1 MENTL
6 IRTQYGEVQG
16 VRQDGAVIWRG
27 IPFAEPPVGDLRFQP
42 PRPPQPWQEPR
53 DATQFGPVCEQ
64 PDSELEQSFPAHVRP
79 VKSEDCLYLNIW
91 ASDRSTPNRPVM
103 VWIHGGAFVTGA
115 GSLPF
120 YDGTSFAVNG
130 DMIIVT
136 INYRLGPFGFLDL
149 SSYNMPESA
158 NLGLQDQIAA
168 LNWVRS
174 NIAAFGGDP
183 ERITIFGESAGAMS
197 VGALLTMPAAKGLF
211 RSAIMQ
217 SGASQ
222 VLPPSTARG
231 ITEAMIRL
239 LGGQAGDPSV
249 LMEASSQQLLQAASR
264 LHEDGEASLLT
275 LPFQPVLHAQTL
287 PVEPVRAIREGAA
300 KGIALM
306 IGTNQDEGRLFINDS
321 KHMMNKQQAAQALEA
336 MTGQDIALLLERYP
350 ETVEGQAQILT
361 DLFFW
366 RAAIQYAEAQL
377 PYAPVWM
384 YRFDW
389 NQPGHAFYGTAT
401 HATEIPFVFNNAV
414 MLERS
419 GVKLDELTAN
429 LAHRMQQAWITFAH
443 TSTPTTL
450 EIPWTD
456 YNKKDRTTIIFNRQ
470 LELVH
475 DPDREKRL
483 ALIGD

>member
-16 VRQDGAVIWRG
+16 IRQDGAVIWRG
-27 IPFAEPPVGDLRFQP
+27 IPYAEPPVGDLRFQP
-42 PRPPQPWQEPR
+42 PQPPKPWQEPR

-64 PDSELEQSFPAHVRP
+64 PDSELEQAFPAHVRP

-91 ASDRSTPNRPVM
+91 ASDTSTPDRPVM

-130 DMIIVT
+130 DMVVVT
-136 INYRLGPFGFLDL
+136 INYRLGPLGFLDL
-149 SSYNMPESA
+149 SSYGMPDSA

-183 ERITIFGESAGAMS
+183 ERITVFGESAGAMS
-197 VGALLTMPAAKGLF
+197 VASLLAMPAAKGLF
-211 RSAIMQ
+211 RAAIMQ

-222 VLPPSTARG
+222 VLAPSTARG
-231 ITEAMIRL
+231 VTEAMIRT
-239 LGGQAGDPSV
+239 LGGQSGDASV
-249 LMEASSQQLLQAASR
+249 LMQASAQQLLQAASR
-264 LHEDGEASLLT
+264 LHESSEAGLLT
-275 LPFQPVLHAQTL
+275 MPFQPVLHAQTL
-287 PVEPVRAIREGAA
+287 PVEPVRAIQDGAA
-300 KGIALM
+300 KGVALM
-306 IGTNQDEGRLFINDS
+306 IGTNQDEGRMFINRS
-321 KHMMNKQQAAQALEA
+321 EHMMDKGVAGQRLEA
-336 MTGQDIALLLERYP
+336 MTGQDVALLLERYP
-350 ETVEGQAQILT
+350 ETIEGQAQILT

-377 PYAPVWM
+377 THAPVWM

-389 NQPGHAFYGTAT
+389 NQPGHEFFGTAT
-401 HATEIPFVFNNAV
+401 HATEIPFVFNNVA

-419 GVKLDELTAN
+419 GVKLDEQTVN
-429 LAHRMQQAWITFAH
+429 LANQMQRAWITFAH
-443 TSTPTTL
+443 TATPTTL

-456 YNKKDRTTIIFNRQ
+456 YNKHDRTTMIFNREI
-470 LELVH
+470 ELAH
-475 DPDREKRL
+475 DPDGEKRL
-483 ALIGD
+483 ALIGE

>member
-27 IPFAEPPVGDLRFQP
+27 IPFAEPPIGELRFQP

-53 DATQFGPVCEQ
+53 DATQFGPVCQ
-64 PDSELEQSFPAHVRP
+64 QSDSELEQSFPAHVRP

-91 ASDRSTPNRPVM
+91 ASDSSTPNRPVM

-136 INYRLGPFGFLDL
+136 LNYRLGPLGFMDL
-149 SSYNMPESA
+149 SSYGMTESA

-174 NIAAFGGDP
+174 NIEAFGGDP
-183 ERITIFGESAGAMS
+183 ERITVFGESAGAMS
-197 VGALLTMPAAKGLF
+197 IAALLAMPAANGLF
-211 RSAIMQ
+211 RGAIMQ

-222 VLPPSTARG
+222 VLPPSTARSV
-231 ITEAMIRL
+231 TEAMIGL
-239 LGGQAGDPSV
+239 LGGQPGDPSV
-249 LMEASSQQLLQAASR
+249 LMEASSEQLLQAAGR
-264 LHEDGEASLLT
+264 LHEASEVSLLT
-275 LPFQPVLHAQTL
+275 MPFQPVLHAQTL
-287 PVEPVRAIREGAA
+287 PVEPLRAIREGAA
-300 KGIALM
+300 KGVALM
-306 IGTNQDEGRLFINDS
+306 IGTNQDEGRMFINRS
-321 KHMMNKQQAAQALEA
+321 EHMMNKEQASGALQA
-336 MTGQDIALLLERYP
+336 MTGQDVGLLLERYP
-350 ETVEGQAQILT
+350 ETIEGQAQILT

-377 PYAPVWM
+377 PHAPVWM

-389 NQPGHAFYGTAT
+389 NQPGHPFFGTAT
-401 HATEIPFVFNNAV
+401 HATEIPFVFNNAKI
-414 MLERS
+414 MEGS
-419 GVKLDELTAN
+419 GITLDELTVN
-429 LAHRMQQAWITFAH
+429 LANRMQTAWITFAH
-443 TSTPTTL
+443 TLTPATL

-456 YNKKDRTTIIFNRQ
+456 YNKHDRTTIIFNRQ
-470 LELVH
+470 IELAH
-475 DPDREKRL
+475 DPDGEKRL
-483 ALIGD
+483 AIIGE